1 LGGFNLWTAF
11 LRLNRTSISFA
22 VSFWNLTSLKSLT
35 RIDYARKIA
44 LTDWFFFKLSLS
56 SINLAVSGYGGVDKF
71 KVFDL
76 ILEFA
81 DQSFLRAYCL
91 IQLHLLLLNEVSVSL
106 DVLQF
111 LLEDGEQLLLIL
123 VLFLFDLTSLFVF
136 LKLPDLLILLSQFI
150 VELEDCLPVL

>member
-1 LGGFNLWTAF
+1 MA
-11 LRLNRTSISFA
+11 I
-22 VSFWNLTSLKSLT
+22 
-35 RIDYARKIA
+35 
-44 LTDWFFFKLSLS
+44 
-56 SINLAVSGYGGVDKF
+56 SGYGGVDKF
-71 KVFDL
+71 KVLDL

-81 DQSFLRAYCL
+81 DQSFLRAHCL

-111 LLEDGEQLLLIL
+111 LLEDGELLLLIL

-150 VELEDCLPVL
+150 VELEDCLPVLQFHLVCLSFRLLIHLLTYLLDSLLMLSPQLVHLLALVDEFGPQRVFDDSI

>member
-1 LGGFNLWTAF
+1 MA
-11 LRLNRTSISFA
+11 I
-22 VSFWNLTSLKSLT
+22 
-35 RIDYARKIA
+35 
-44 LTDWFFFKLSLS
+44 
-56 SINLAVSGYGGVDKF
+56 SGYGGVDKF
-71 KVFDL
+71 KVLDL

-81 DQSFLRAYCL
+81 DQSFLRAHCL

-111 LLEDGEQLLLIL
+111 LLEDGELLLLIL

-150 VELEDCLPVL
+150 VELEDCLPVLQFHLVCLSFGLLIHLLTYLLDSLLMLSPQLVHLLALVDEFGPQRVFDDSI